1 MLIQKKHTSGV
12 LFFDKYF
19 CMFKKILILIFL
31 FPLTA
36 NAEYILSPL
45 QEHQILLGHTCCYNQ
60 EVIQYVRYK
69 NLPTVNIQE
78 SEFTVPIYIPGSG
91 LLEPADNWMWALFFG
106 LQLADIYSTNRGVK
120 YDCISEAN
128 PLLPSVPT
136 VAEMATLKAVI
147 LIPSYDAI
155 GWDNITRA
163 DLILPIVFATGVVS
177 HNLRLVDKAERR
189 CNLR

>member
-1 MLIQKKHTSGV
+1 
-12 LFFDKYF
+12 
-19 CMFKKILILIFL
+19 MFKKFLILILL

-36 NAEYILSPL
+36 NAEYGLSPL
-45 QEHQILLGHTCCYNQ
+45 QEQQILLGHTCCYTE
-60 EVIQYVRYK
+60 EVIQYVQYK
-69 NLPTVNIQE
+69 NLPAINIQE
-78 SEFTVPIYIPGSG
+78 NKFTIPMYIPSSG

-106 LQLADIYSTNRGVK
+106 LQLADIYSTNRGIK
-120 YDCISEAN
+120 YDCIQEAN

-189 CNLR
+189 CHLR